1 MKSLY
6 GSQLSGKILKAHT
19 MHILKNEHLSNTN
32 TCSKLHTIISRCFDL
47 IRKKV
52 SSSSGFNIPTM
63 YEALQDK
70 SDKAAACVLDCS
82 SSNVD

>member
-1 MKSLY
+1 MNIFHNIQQITY
-6 GSQLSGKILKAHT
+6 H
-19 MHILKNEHLSNTN
+19 
-32 TCSKLHTIISRCFDL
+32 ISRCFDL
-47 IRKKV
+47 IRKNV